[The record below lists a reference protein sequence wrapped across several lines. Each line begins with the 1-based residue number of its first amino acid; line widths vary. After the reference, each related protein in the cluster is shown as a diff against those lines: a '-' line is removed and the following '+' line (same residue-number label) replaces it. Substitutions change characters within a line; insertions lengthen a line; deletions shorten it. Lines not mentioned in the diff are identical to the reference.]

1 MNVNF
6 EQKKRRV
13 LLVED
18 NPINQKVAGIYLQ
31 RLGFDMEIA
40 ENGKVGVEKFRQNDY
55 DIILMDI
62 NMPVM
67 DGFQAT
73 FLIREIE
80 KNNKQ
85 GSRTSIVAVTANA
98 LKGDK
103 ERCLAV
109 GMDHYISKPYL
120 PADLER
126 AFHVLKAG

>member
-1 MNVNF
+1 MNKIF
-6 EQKKRRV
+6 EKKKPRV
-13 LLVED
+13 LIVED

-40 ENGKVGVEKFRQNDY
+40 ENGEVGVEKFRNNNY

-62 NMPVM
+62 NMPIM

-73 FLIREIE
+73 FKIREIE

-98 LKGDK
+98 MNGDK
-103 ERCLAV
+103 EKCLEV

-126 AFHVLKAG
+126 AFHSLKAS

>member
-1 MNVNF
+1 MQTIA
-6 EQKKRRV
+6 EKKQRV

-40 ENGKVGVEKFRQNDY
+40 ENGKIGVEKFSHNDY

-80 KNNKQ
+80 KNKKM
-85 GSRTSIVAVTANA
+85 GTRTSIVAVTANA
-98 LKGDK
+98 MKGDR
-103 ERCLAV
+103 ERCLQV

-120 PADLER
+120 PSDLER
-126 AFHVLKAG
+126 AFQALKTS

>member
-1 MNVNF
+1 MQTIN
-6 EQKKRRV
+6 EKKQKV

-18 NPINQKVAGIYLQ
+18 NPINQKVAGIYLK

-40 ENGKVGVEKFRQNDY
+40 ENGKIGVEKFSHNDY

-80 KNNKQ
+80 RNEKP
-85 GSRTSIVAVTANA
+85 GTRTRIVAVTANA
-98 LKGDK
+98 LKGDR
-103 ERCLAV
+103 ERCLQV

-120 PADLER
+120 PSDLER
-126 AFHVLKAG
+126 AFLALKIN